1 MSNKTLFLGIIIII
15 VMAAFVIYNPN
26 KVENKRR
33 PVSDTNTTSTSDTFE
48 SRLKNADT
56 SNLETSATPITEL
69 QTQVIAEGSGDETVA
84 TGQRIRV
91 NYRGWL
97 ASNGQVFDQSFD
109 RGDEGFTFT
118 VGSGVIVGWSQGV
131 VGMKEGEVRRL
142 KIPSS
147 LGYGEGGA
155 GDAIPAN
162 ADLIFD
168 VELIEIL

>member
-33 PVSDTNTTSTSDTFE
+33 PSDSNTTSTSDTFE

-56 SNLETSATPITEL
+56 SNLETLTAPLTEL
-69 QTQVIAEGSGDETVA
+69 QTQVIAEGFGDETVA

-97 ASNGQVFDQSFD
+97 ASTGEVFDQSFD

-131 VGMKEGEVRRL
+131 VGMKVGEVRRL

-162 ADLIFD
+162 ADLVFD

>member
-15 VMAAFVIYNPN
+15 VMAAFVIYNP
-26 KVENKRR
+26 KKIENKRR
-33 PVSDTNTTSTSDTFE
+33 PVDSNTNSTSNTFE

-56 SNLETSATPITEL
+56 SSLETLSSKLTEL
-69 QTQVIAEGSGDETVA
+69 QTLVIAEGSGDETVA

-97 ASNGQVFDQSFD
+97 ASNGQVFDQSFN

-131 VGMKEGEVRRL
+131 VGMKVGEVRRL
-142 KIPSS
+142 KIPSD

-155 GDAIPAN
+155 GDSIPAN